1 MNIELLKSYEQELSE
16 LGKAQSDTARAYLK
30 ARRRFANAKNLIWAE
45 LARDILRYRKEK
57 SNLGLEMALLTKQA
71 EAQNQQN
78 EKLLKAFDE
87 YELSLAEYK
96 GLDKALEALQSKAI
110 GLQSIMKYT
119 LHGEVFTRNDER
131 GE

>member
-1 MNIELLKSYEQELSE
+1 MNIEQLKSYEQELSE
-16 LGKAQSDTARAYLK
+16 LGKSQSDTARAYLK
-30 ARRRFANAKNLIWAE
+30 ARRRFANAKNFIWAE

-87 YELSLAEYK
+87 YELALADYK
-96 GLDKALEALQSKAI
+96 GLDRALEALQSKAI

-119 LHGEVFTRNDER
+119 LTGETFGGDRND
-131 GE
+131 

>member
-16 LGKAQSDTARAYLK
+16 LGKAQSNTARAYLR

-45 LARDILRYRKEK
+45 LASDILRYRKEK

-119 LHGEVFTRNDER
+119 LTGEIFGGDRN
-131 GE
+131 G

>member
-1 MNIELLKSYEQELSE
+1 MNIEAIKTYEEELQK

-78 EKLLKAFDE
+78 DKLLKAFDE
-87 YELSLAEYK
+87 YELALAEYK
-96 GLDKALEALQSKAI
+96 GLDRALEALQSKAI
-110 GLQSIMKYT
+110 GVQSIMKWIIS
-119 LHGEVFTRNDER
+119 GELYSKQD
-131 GE
+131 